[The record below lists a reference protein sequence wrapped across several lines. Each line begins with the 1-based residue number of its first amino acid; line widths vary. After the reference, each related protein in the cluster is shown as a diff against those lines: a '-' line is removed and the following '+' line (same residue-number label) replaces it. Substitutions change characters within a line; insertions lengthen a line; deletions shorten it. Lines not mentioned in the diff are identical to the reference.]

1 MDPNRIPTISNAQML
16 AAARLNYFRAMEAQS
31 LGKGDRHLLRAD
43 LTKLQAAIDYW
54 QEKVD
59 ADNGQTSEGGVAY
72 ASFFNRS

>member
-1 MDPNRIPTISNAQML
+1 MDPDNIPAVTNAQML

-59 ADNGQTSEGGVAY
+59 ADAGLSSNGGVAY
-72 ASFFNRS
+72 ATFNNGY